1 MERVLVCANETLGAQ
16 KLIEEILPRAE
27 KGDTEF
33 FLVVPESR
41 PRQGS
46 VIYLEAVRDAAQ
58 VRIDLAKSFMA
69 EHGVHLDGEVGDS
82 DPYAAILDA
91 VREFRPT
98 SIIISTYPEVRS
110 GWLRRD
116 LIERVEHD
124 TGLPVT
130 HVVADPDSEG
140 LPFKVA
146 LVVANQTVRG
156 CELHDRLKALAAEE
170 QYLFIVVVPQ
180 EGGEGLR
187 AGGAQSPSTESRRR
201 RPRAWSTSSST
212 WPPTTPRR
220 PRPPPDAGRVGPRHR
235 ARPRRASR
243 PAAGQPV
250 LAGRPGDAR
259 DAALHHLRGDD
270 LRRVLHGVLLHPG
283 GRRERAV
290 AGAGLRAAC
299 RHRRRQHGHPA
310 VVVAH
315 PALGPDGRQAR
326 QPPGDEGR
334 NGRDVPARSDLP
346 VRPDQRVRPPRHRA
360 VGHRPG
366 LDVLRAHRPARRARV
381 HRAGAAVLHH
391 RADLPRALLARGA
404 QGDGDPRDL
413 LALRGRDVD
422 RRLHDDLRPL
432 VLNPL
437 RSEAEAFRFLV
448 WVFVVA
454 AVVVGIVVLIRAV
467 L

>member
-156 CELHDRLKALAAEE
+156 RELHDRLRALAAEE

-180 EGGEGLR
+180 EGGEGLH
-187 AGGAQSPSTESRRR
+187 A
-201 RPRAWSTSSST
+201 
-212 WPPTTPRR
+212 
-220 PRPPPDAGRVGPRHR
+220 
-235 ARPRRASR
+235 
-243 PAAGQPV
+243 
-250 LAGRPGDAR
+250 GDAR
-259 DAALHHLRGDD
+259 RRLGEFLRELEGEGLVAAGMIGDPDPYLATINGLQSFRVSDVIISTFPNMKSRWLRTD
-270 LRRVLHGVLLHPG
+270 LIDRVQKATTARVEH
-283 GRRERAV
+283 
-290 AGAGLRAAC
+290 
-299 RHRRRQHGHPA
+299 
-310 VVVAH
+310 VVVDLA
-315 PALGPDGRQAR
+315 ADGATT
-326 QPPGDEGR
+326 
-334 NGRDVPARSDLP
+334 
-346 VRPDQRVRPPRHRA
+346 
-360 VGHRPG
+360 
-366 LDVLRAHRPARRARV
+366 
-381 HRAGAAVLHH
+381 
-391 RADLPRALLARGA
+391 
-404 QGDGDPRDL
+404 
-413 LALRGRDVD
+413 
-422 RRLHDDLRPL
+422 
-432 VLNPL
+432 
-437 RSEAEAFRFLV
+437 AEAS
-448 WVFVVA
+448 A
-454 AVVVGIVVLIRAV
+454 
-467 L
+467 